1 MMSQHTSQEQL
12 EEGSGKVFEL
22 CFSLCVCLRASL
34 QFQRLKER
42 EGGREGERAGGRKG
56 ERAEDGHGEQAEE
69 EEEEGGAVSLE
80 SLVSGGQ

>member
-42 EGGREGERAGGRKG
+42 EGGREGERA
-56 ERAEDGHGEQAEE
+56 EDGHGEQAEE